1 MFNKKFSLTLVSLTL
16 SDHKIPVGQSIAITV
31 KNMREYGFL
40 RTRFFPYKSG
50 NVDSVLIRKN
60 TGETRTPRYFAQY
73 IFVGIIG
80 TIVT

>member
-1 MFNKKFSLTLVSLTL
+1 MFNKKFSLTLISLTL

-50 NVDSVLIRKN
+50 NVDSVLTRKN
-60 TGETRTPRYFAQY
+60 TGQWKLALPDILRSIYLLVLLEPL
-73 IFVGIIG
+73 
-80 TIVT
+80 